1 MIESELLSVGICKVK
16 FTLKIG
22 QEKYL
27 SSILF
32 GKLFLGLIE
41 VKI

>member
-1 MIESELLSVGICKVK
+1 MTESELLSVGIYIVK
-16 FTLKIG
+16 FMLKVG

-27 SSILF
+27 SLILF

-41 VKI
+41 LKI